1 MQQIQLEIQDNN
13 FEIVLNILS
22 NLKDGLIKNM
32 TVQNSDK
39 KDSFLKEME
48 ISKSDIQNGK
58 VSDFNFDD
66 FVKDLNV

>member
-13 FEIVLNILS
+13 FETVFNILS
-22 NLKDGLIKNM
+22 NLKDGLIKNI

-66 FVKDLNV
+66 FVKDLI